1 MAPKGK
7 AQAATKLPPKLT
19 RSACSICGVLMLS
32 NEIVNRLAYTYDGFK
47 ISKRWR
53 LAHKRCLSGNI

>member
-7 AQAATKLPPKLT
+7 AQAATKLPPALT

-32 NEIVNRLAYTYDGFK
+32 NEIVNRLAYTYNGFK

-53 LAHKRCLSGNI
+53 LAHKRCLSANI